1 MGRGVSES
9 YLLITTFYSVVDL
22 PLDDFPLTLSTQFD
36 VSQAVLDFDAF
47 TGLSDMD
54 IRVAMRNAAGPK
66 PKKLDRM
73 DNALDCIGLMTLHR
87 SCGDGVAV
95 PSEKSQQE
103 DETFLGFAKT
113 KMEIQR

>member
-1 MGRGVSES
+1 M
-9 YLLITTFYSVVDL
+9 
-22 PLDDFPLTLSTQFD
+22 
-36 VSQAVLDFDAF
+36 DFDAF

-73 DNALDCIGLMTLHR
+73 DNALDCIGLMTLHW
-87 SCGDGVAV
+87 SCGGDGVAV
-95 PSEKSQQE
+95 PSEKSEQE

-113 KMEIQR
+113 KMETQR

>member
-1 MGRGVSES
+1 M
-9 YLLITTFYSVVDL
+9 
-22 PLDDFPLTLSTQFD
+22 
-36 VSQAVLDFDAF
+36 DFDAF

-73 DNALDCIGLMTLHR
+73 DNALDCIGLMTLHW

-95 PSEKSQQE
+95 PSEKSEQE
-103 DETFLGFAKT
+103 DETFLGFAETKT
-113 KMEIQR
+113 ETQR